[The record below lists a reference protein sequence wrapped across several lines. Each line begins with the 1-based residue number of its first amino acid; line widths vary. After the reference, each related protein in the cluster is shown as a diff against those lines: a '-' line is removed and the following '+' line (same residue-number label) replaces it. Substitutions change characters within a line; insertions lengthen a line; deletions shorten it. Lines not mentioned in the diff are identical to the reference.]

1 MKEITSK
8 KRDIILHKFINID
21 EVFENEKDTNSLVY
35 SSFVVSFWNNWLKRE
50 DFEAEIEETD
60 KSAEI
65 INQNRKEVLSSL
77 YPDVLYYSS
86 DDFSEYL
93 YEFFNIEEY
102 LSFLEKTLRNEY
114 METLIC
120 PQKAIIIEL
129 GGEFSDI
136 YHFLKTDS
144 TAMNIEKIKAKSKQ
158 HNLNFFSY

>member
-1 MKEITSK
+1 MRKITSK
-8 KRDIILHKFINID
+8 ERDIILHKFINID
-21 EVFENEKDTNSLVY
+21 EVFENEKDTSSLGY

-50 DFEAEIEETD
+50 VFQSEMKEAD
-60 KSAEI
+60 RNSEI

-86 DDFSEYL
+86 DNFSECL

-129 GGEFSDI
+129 GSEFSDI
-136 YHFLKTDS
+136 YHFLKTDN
-144 TAMNIEKIKAKSKQ
+144 TNIHIDEIRDKSKQ